1 MCELLWQCHRAERN
15 KLEGE
20 RGERERDREK
30 KGLTDKNRWMREREI
45 NSEWKEKGVEN
56 ILRLKAEEKCQMAWL
71 DKEAY

>member
-1 MCELLWQCHRAERN
+1 MSQSREEQVGGR
-15 KLEGE
+15 KG
-20 RGERERDREK
+20 GERERDREK